1 LHPLHL
7 QGLQEQF
14 WHEPVVQPLHLHSH
28 FICSFLSIK
37 LEKEYSS
44 FNLRGFLAKSFASS
58 RDMPLAI
65 FLVLGVQSP
74 VFLQRT
80 TAPNN
85 FLCFSDLAGIYPPAI
100 FTNQTNIFLNICGC
114 SGATDG

>member
-1 LHPLHL
+1 
-7 QGLQEQF
+7 
-14 WHEPVVQPLHLHSH
+14 
-28 FICSFLSIK
+28 
-37 LEKEYSS
+37 
-44 FNLRGFLAKSFASS
+44 
-58 RDMPLAI
+58 
-65 FLVLGVQSP
+65 
-74 VFLQRT
+74 LQRT